1 MLICQCNVITERE
14 IVSVI
19 DEMLGNDPWQ
29 LIVPAQVYH
38 AMGKRGRCCGCFPNL
53 VGLIVSA
60 VEDHHRR
67 IETPEAEIVSLVDRL
82 RSQHEALETRRRE
95 FRNRHRAA

>member
-14 IVSVI
+14 IVSVLE
-19 DEMLGNDPWQ
+19 EMLSEDPWQ

-53 VGLIVSA
+53 VGLIVGT
-60 VEDHHRR
+60 VEAHHRA
-67 IETPEAEIVSLVDRL
+67 IETPEPEIVSLVDRL
-82 RSQHEALETRRRE
+82 RCQYDAMETRRRE
-95 FRNRHRAA
+95 MRVRHRAA